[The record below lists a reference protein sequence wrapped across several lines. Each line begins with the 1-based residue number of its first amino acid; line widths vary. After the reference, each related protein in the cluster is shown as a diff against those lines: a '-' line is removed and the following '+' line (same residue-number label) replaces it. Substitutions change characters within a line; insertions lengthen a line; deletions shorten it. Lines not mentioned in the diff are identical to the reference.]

1 MLHFGRGN
9 LTKYHKAIR
18 DKIPEIIE
26 ESGHSCNVKP
36 LSDSEFLVE
45 LEKKLI
51 EELRE
56 YQESKSIEELVD
68 IMEVIQRIS
77 ELKGTSIEDLENLRK
92 AKAEK
97 RGTFEK
103 NLFLIDSK
111 GNDDFENKRRFM
123 RCYGHPIPKPVI
135 GGICSECGGKST
147 V

>member
-1 MLHFGRGN
+1 MLHFGRGD

-26 ESGHSCNVKP
+26 ESGHSCNVKL

-51 EELRE
+51 EELEE
-56 YQESKSIEELVD
+56 YQKSKSIEELVD

-77 ELKGTSIEDLENLRK
+77 ELKGTSIEDLETLRK

-97 RGTFEK
+97 KGAFEK
-103 NLFLIDSK
+103 NLFLINSK
-111 GNDDFENKRRFM
+111 GNDDFENTRGRRP
-123 RCYGHPIPKPVI
+123 CYGHPISKPVI
-135 GGICSECGGKST
+135 GGICSECGGKP
-147 V
+147 VA